1 MVNQPMSSSLR
12 MSDFY
17 PTAEPAEAE
26 ETPQRESEKPLQ
38 NATKTDI
45 SKKELSPNQQVDI
58 EQIKHMLL
66 QNKTEQ
72 EMADKLGIHRVTVAR
87 KIAAWMQTSDFDE
100 WIDNWWLKLGIELSQ
115 DEDTKVEVFKQLT
128 RLKCA
133 KATKKTEVTAQVKT
147 DLDIKTPTTALIQFS
162 RKNTATTDEQ
172 K

>member
-1 MVNQPMSSSLR
+1 MVNQPMSPSLH
-12 MSDFY
+12 MTDFY

-26 ETPQRESEKPLQ
+26 ETPQREPEKPLQ

-58 EQIKHMLL
+58 EQIKQMLL

-100 WIDNWWLKLGIELSQ
+100 WIDTWWLKLGIELSQ

-147 DLDIKTPTTALIQFS
+147 DLDIKTPTAALIKFS
-162 RKNTATTDEQ
+162 RTNQTEPQ
-172 K
+172 